1 MLLTAD
7 QSFLDQ
13 LMGWSAAST
22 KSSRV

>member
-1 MLLTAD
+1 VVEALT
-7 QSFLDQ
+7 STEL